1 MSPPK
6 KILVPTDFS
15 ERSEHALLYAASLGE
30 RYGASITLLHVVT
43 FVGYE
48 DEPIASDFPDMTPL
62 LEKADQAARAHLD
75 VGVDHG
81 GEAEPIVKKALVHG
95 LSAHEAIK
103 AYAEREEI
111 DLIVIA
117 RRGRGELANVM
128 LGSVTSRVVRFAPC
142 PVLVVVQGERE
153 FVDPRTGAVSIGKVV
168 VADNLG
174 EGPARALRYAVEQLL
189 PYKPEVHLLHAVSN
203 HVPKVYEELGVK
215 RTFRLDSELEDRLH
229 ERLRARAEGIVPDD
243 WTLVT
248 EVREGRA
255 RRVVTR
261 YTKKVEADLL
271 VVGAEH
277 HFDLEERVLG
287 GTTGRIVRRAPCPS
301 LVA

>member
-1 MSPPK
+1 MSSPM

-48 DEPIASDFPDMTPL
+48 DEPIAADFPDMTPL
-62 LEKADQAARAHLD
+62 LEKADRAARANLD
-75 VGVDHG
+75 AGAEHR
-81 GEAEPIVKKALVHG
+81 GEAEPTVKKALVHG

-103 AYAEREEI
+103 AYAEREKV

-142 PVLVVVQGERE
+142 PVLVVVRGERE
-153 FVDPRTGAVSIGKVV
+153 FVNPETGAVAIKKVV
-168 VADNLG
+168 VADNLS
-174 EGPARALRYAVEQLL
+174 EAPERALRYAVEHIK
-189 PYKPEVHLLHAVSN
+189 PYKPEIHLLHAVSN
-203 HVPKVYEELGVK
+203 HVPEVYRELGV
-215 RTFRLDSELEDRLH
+215 RRSFRLDDDLAARLH
-229 ERLRARAEGIVPDD
+229 ERLLARAQGIVPDD
-243 WTLVT
+243 WKVVT
-248 EVREGRA
+248 AVREGRP
-255 RRVVTR
+255 RRVITS
-261 YTKKVEADLL
+261 YAKEVEAELL
-271 VVGAEH
+271 VVGSES

-287 GTTGRIVRRAPCPS
+287 GTSGRIVRRAPCPS